1 MKQFLAKSLWFL
13 LPVLLFF
20 TAMEIYIRNS
30 ENSFIT
36 KAKYFQKNKEQVE
49 VLVLG
54 SSHNQNGVNPKFF
67 RSKTTNLSY
76 GSQDIQIDSA
86 LFFSNVKQMKNLKK
100 VVFELDYHRL
110 DIENKP
116 DFYRF
121 PWYYM
126 YYGIEVQP
134 VKFVHKVSLYSSNVD
149 FFNTIILDQFSSNYK
164 PQVIN
169 EFGFVEKNY
178 TDDFVGFFY
187 MENKIEAT
195 AKERLKSRHKEFSAK
210 NFNRNASRIQSMIAY
225 CKNNNI
231 ELYFFSSP
239 LYKTYIENKIPMKD
253 QKVKNYIQKLITNEK
268 INYYNFENTSRFELY
283 DFSNDDHLNAKGAEK
298 YSKLIDS
305 IIHQWNAF

>member
-1 MKQFLAKSLWFL
+1 MKQFLVKSLWFL
-13 LPVLLFF
+13 LPVLFFF
-20 TAMEIYIRNS
+20 TAVEIYIRNS
-30 ENSFIT
+30 ENAFIT
-36 KAKYFQKNKEQVE
+36 KAKYFQKNIEKVE

-67 RSKTTNLSY
+67 RSKTANLSY

-110 DIENKP
+110 DIENEP
-116 DFYRF
+116 AFYRF

-134 VKFVHKVSLYSSNVD
+134 VKFINKISLYSSNVD

-169 EFGFVEKNY
+169 EFGFVEANY
-178 TDDFVGFFY
+178 SNDFLDFKY
-187 MENKIEAT
+187 DANQIEAT
-195 AKERLKSRHKEFSAK
+195 AKERLKSRHKELSAE
-210 NFNRNASRIQSMIAY
+210 NFNRNAGRIQSMIAY
-225 CKNNNI
+225 CKANKI

-239 LYKTYIENKIPMKD
+239 LYKTYIENKIPQKD
-253 QKVKNYIQKLITNEK
+253 QKVKNYIQKLITDEK
-268 INYYNFENTSRFELY
+268 INYYNFENTSRFVLY

-305 IIHQWNAF
+305 IIHQ